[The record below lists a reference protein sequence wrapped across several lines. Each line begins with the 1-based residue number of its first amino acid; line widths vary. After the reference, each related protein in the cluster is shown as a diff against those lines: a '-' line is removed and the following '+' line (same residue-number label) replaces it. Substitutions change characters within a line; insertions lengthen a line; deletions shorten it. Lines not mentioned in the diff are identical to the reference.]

1 MVRTKWQTTLNLFG
15 LLLFG
20 AFSQTGCT
28 EESLPQ
34 AKSVDVYPAKSKTR
48 AKTSHI
54 LISYEG
60 AWRSNTRRTKEDA
73 QKQAQIYLEQIQ
85 NGMDFTYLA
94 SQYSEDPQKKA
105 GGLIGVVERGKMVAE
120 FETVL
125 FDLQINEV
133 SDVVETGFGFHIIRR
148 LPLEERSLIH
158 IEVDTDFNRDLVA
171 TGLKS
176 GLDPRML
183 AREYSIG
190 AHGIRGG
197 ELGWFERKDLNTVF
211 IDPAFALEI
220 GTCTDGIEKDGH
232 WHFFCRQE

>member
-1 MVRTKWQTTLNLFG
+1 MVHTKWQTTLSLFG
-15 LLLFG
+15 LLFVG
-20 AFSQTGCT
+20 GFSQSGCN

-34 AKSVDVYPAKSKTR
+34 AEAVETYPAKIETR

-73 QKQAQIYLEQIQ
+73 LKQAQIYLEQIQ
-85 NGMDFTYLA
+85 NGTDFAYLA

-120 FETVL
+120 FEAVL
-125 FDLQINEV
+125 FDLQINET

-158 IEVDTDFNRDLVA
+158 IEVDTDFNRGLVA

-190 AHGIRGG
+190 THGLRGG

-211 IDPAFALEI
+211 VDEAFALEV
-220 GTCTDGIEKDGH
+220 GTCTAGIEKAGH